1 MFVCVCEAGM
11 RERRREGGE
20 VLARSWLFWTVLCRR
35 VLGCLHSYLS
45 LSPSPPLFVYLFACL
60 FFLCSLLDEVPG
72 LFIWRP
78 KPWCAESQT
87 NPSLPFCYPHLLL
100 LTGYLLLLLFWQAA
114 LYSSHSSSS
123 SSSSSTAH
131 FSASLFHSYS
141 FPLSSGNSA
150 TFFFFFIFVTRNEGQ
165 EGESEQ
171 MIETKQKVKKK

>member
-1 MFVCVCEAGM
+1 MGRFWLGVGFSGQCCVG
-11 RERRREGGE
+11 
-20 VLARSWLFWTVLCRR
+20 VFLAVFILTSLF
-35 VLGCLHSYLS
+35 
-45 LSPSPPLFVYLFACL
+45 PPPPPLFVYLFACL

-78 KPWCAESQT
+78 KPWCVESQK

-100 LTGYLLLLLFWQAA
+100 LTGYLLLLLFWQAE

-141 FPLSSGNSA
+141 FPLSFGNSA
-150 TFFFFFIFVTRNEGQ
+150 TFFFFYLCDQKRGTRG
-165 EGESEQ
+165 
-171 MIETKQKVKKK
+171 